1 MARRIL
7 VTGATGKLGKRVVE
21 RLLKRN
27 SEVRILTRRPEEAR
41 RLWGDAVEVA
51 QGDFADPFSLKE
63 ALVDIDALFLLSPI
77 SEALASHQNAAVD
90 AAAFAGIGRIVKISG
105 SDWTI
110 RNADRSVSGSA
121 HALVE
126 AYLTESGV
134 AHTILRPNAWMQV
147 ALEPTIAAILSRED
161 LPDRYS
167 GAAVSYIDVDDI
179 ADVSVAALTKET
191 PLNGAFVLTGGKAL
205 TALEIGRIA
214 ARILHR
220 PIGVS
225 QTVRTP
231 LPLHPGAFEQKAVG
245 EFGVL
250 IAEGLAS
257 SLSDDVRRITG
268 REPRTVDAYL
278 SARLAGADIP
288 THNPKGE
295 KSWH

>member
-1 MARRIL
+1 M
-7 VTGATGKLGKRVVE
+7 
-21 RLLKRN
+21 
-27 SEVRILTRRPEEAR
+27 
-41 RLWGDAVEVA
+41 
-51 QGDFADPFSLKE
+51 
-63 ALVDIDALFLLSPI
+63 
-77 SEALASHQNAAVD
+77 
-90 AAAFAGIGRIVKISG
+90 
-105 SDWTI
+105 
-110 RNADRSVSGSA
+110 
-121 HALVE
+121 
-126 AYLTESGV
+126 
-134 AHTILRPNAWMQV
+134 
-147 ALEPTIAAILSRED
+147 
-161 LPDRYS
+161 
-167 GAAVSYIDVDDI
+167 DDI
-179 ADVSVAALTKET
+179 ADVSVAALTTET

-225 QTVRTP
+225 QTVRTA

-278 SARLAGADIP
+278 SAHLAGADIP